1 MCYGEDVSAVQWL
14 ADDLVLIDTLYQDTA
29 QAVGSYLLL
38 GRRPALVET
47 GPASRLETL
56 LAGVRAAGLDP
67 AALQAVAVTHI
78 HLDHAGAVGALVQRY
93 PHLDVYVHAVGAP
106 HLAEPSRLLA
116 SAGRLYGALLGPLF
130 GEVVPA
136 PADRIR
142 PLGDGETVTLG
153 ARELVAIAS
162 PGHARH
168 HLVYH
173 DRARGELFTGDA
185 AGVALPGTRSVRA
198 PTPPPELDIPAWL
211 ETIDR
216 LRGLRPR
223 RLLLTHFGPHDWA
236 DDLLAALAAQ
246 LQRLERLAL
255 DAVEAGLD
263 DATILAR
270 LAQAVAAG
278 GREAPPAAG
287 PDGAGAETRG
297 GPVRPSADE
306 SAPAGSDV
314 DRLEVI
320 MASQQ
325 SAQGLLRYARTRLGR

>member
-1 MCYGEDVSAVQWL
+1 MCYGEIMTPVQWL

-38 GRRPALVET
+38 GPRPALIET

-93 PHLDVYVHAVGAP
+93 PHLEVYVHPVGAP

-130 GEVVPA
+130 GKVVPV

-142 PLGDGETVTLG
+142 PLDDGATVTLG
-153 ARELVAIAS
+153 ARQLVALES

-173 DRARGELFTGDA
+173 DRARGEMFTGDA
-185 AGVALPGTRSVRA
+185 AGVALPGARSVRA

-211 ETIDR
+211 ATIAR
-216 LRGLRPR
+216 LRSMRPG

-246 LQRLERLAL
+246 LQALERLAL
-255 DAVEAGLD
+255 DAVDAGLD

-270 LAQAVAAG
+270 LAEAVAAG
-278 GREAPPAAG
+278 GREAPPAEGA
-287 PDGAGAETRG
+287 DGAAAGAGGGRTLSATGALTR
-297 GPVRPSADE
+297 AD
-306 SAPAGSDV
+306 SDA
-314 DRLEVI
+314 DRLELI

-325 SAQGLLRYARTRLGR
+325 SAQGLLRYARTRRGG